1 MTEEQGQAPGDV
13 EPDQR
18 GTKQYCAN
26 FNSSGDT
33 SAMAFREAL
42 RMLGGH
48 DRQSELALLAG
59 KVRDHATIRH
69 WKNGTRALPP
79 WAIAVVRAKAE
90 RLTDLVGMMKAG
102 PGSKAGRRN
111 LRRGNWPR

>member
-26 FNSSGDT
+26 FNSSGENVICQV
-33 SAMAFREAL
+33 FRT
-42 RMLGGH
+42 LG
-48 DRQSELALLAG
+48 
-59 KVRDHATIRH
+59 VATL
-69 WKNGTRALPP
+69 KEQRALFSNRASASAIANWKAGRRNVPP